1 MVEIF
6 NAKCDPILIGSL
18 RAEPGF
24 FPAYHMSKSNW
35 ITIALDGS
43 VDDGKIK
50 WLLDMSYDLT
60 APRRK
65 S

>member
-1 MVEIF
+1 
-6 NAKCDPILIGSL
+6 
-18 RAEPGF
+18 
-24 FPAYHMSKSNW
+24 MSKSNW